1 MRRTVGTQRA
11 RIAEEVR
18 PVAEKLGCSVAQ
30 LALAWTLINPNV
42 STAIIGASSLEQL
55 EDNLG
60 SLDVVEKLTDE
71 VLEELDEILQNK
83 PTATASGM
91 GRTYRQHAT
100 AARL

>member
-1 MRRTVGTQRA
+1 MATKKA
-11 RIAEEVR
+11 AIA
-18 PVAEKLGCSVAQ
+18 G
-30 LALAWTLINPNV
+30 
-42 STAIIGASSLEQL
+42 GAPPSLEQL